1 MKLKIKVKCTIVAE
15 AKTKSNPSFDIQKN
29 GPYWIEFPLSE
40 VRGFTDSDIQY
51 IIAELPE
58 YKYLQM
64 GIKHYIERLEGN
76 KAEVLEQIKAKSRKF
91 MDVDVLALKIKL
103 NTKIKHYID
112 FAESFP
118 DDYDLDYYND
128 IPDYDPTDNN
138 LK

>member
-40 VRGFTDSDIQY
+40 VRGFSDSDIQY

-58 YKYLQM
+58 YKYMLE
-64 GIKHYIERLEGN
+64 GIKRYMQSLEGN
-76 KAEVLEQIKAKSRKF
+76 KADVLDRIKSKDRKF
-91 MDVDVLALKIKL
+91 MDIDVLALKIKL
-103 NTKIKHYID
+103 TTKIKHSID
-112 FAESFP
+112 FMESFP
-118 DDYDLDYYND
+118 EDYDQDYYTD